1 MVPPDALKKADRKHG
16 RLLFSRTCANCHT
29 LFGEGGKIGPDL
41 TGSQRGNLEYLLI
54 NLLDPSAVVA
64 RDYQMTVITT
74 KAGRILSGLVK
85 EESDK
90 TLTLQTQ
97 NEVVRL
103 EKTDIEERDRSS
115 QSMMPDGLLATL
127 SPAEVRNL
135 IAYLSGPGQ
144 VPLPPEPRK

>member
-1 MVPPDALKKADRKHG
+1 
-16 RLLFSRTCANCHT
+16 
-29 LFGEGGKIGPDL
+29 
-41 TGSQRGNLEYLLI
+41 
-54 NLLDPSAVVA
+54 
-64 RDYQMTVITT
+64 MTVITT

-97 NEVVRL
+97 NEVVRM